1 MNEQLTRRIKRLEE
15 HPGIRTDIREHK
27 LIVVGVGES
36 EHEALLR
43 EGLNPKDPGVDLI
56 LIQVVA
62 SPERE

>member
-36 EHEALLR
+36 EQQAILR
-43 EGLNPKDPGVDLI
+43 EGLNPNDPGLDLI
-56 LIQVVA
+56 YIRVVA
-62 SPERE
+62 PPERK